1 MGEYTG
7 RIEIARPPTEVFA
20 FVADLRN
27 MPRYLPTV
35 TRVGPQGHHDQHDDV
50 AVEGEADGHQY
61 RNDGWVKAEPEA
73 RRMRWGSHTLQDYGG
88 SLTVTEATGGSAV
101 ELKLSLTPKPEVA
114 ERMQQEHG
122 SVDHGMRLSVER
134 TLGSIK
140 ACCEQGGTA
149 QDNAGNSADDLHDSR
164 PFGSSAT
171 LNPDI

>member
-7 RIEIARPPTEVFA
+7 RIEIARPPAEVFA

-35 TRVGPQGHHDQHDDV
+35 THVGPKGRHDAHDDV
-50 AVEGEADGHQY
+50 AVEGEADGHKY
-61 RNDGWVKAEPEA
+61 RDDGWVKAEPEA
-73 RRMRWGSHTLQDYGG
+73 HRMTWGSHTLQDYGG
-88 SLTVTEATGGSAV
+88 SLAVTAASGGSAV

-114 ERMQQEHG
+114 RRMQQEHG

-134 TLGSIK
+134 TLGSIT
-140 ACCEQGGTA
+140 ACCEQGG
-149 QDNAGNSADDLHDSR
+149 DVVRDSANDEDPADSR